1 MKQFYNTLKV
11 LFCLML
17 LSTTLT
23 LPAQEWQWAYHA
35 GNVIDGSGE
44 NKDKIMEIVT
54 DEQGNCYVLYH
65 YAAEVEPM
73 LNNQPIEFP
82 EHYGNEEAFLLL
94 ASYDCH
100 GEMRWYKTIYNTY
113 IETDFAGNEFLR
125 HGRMSDNGFLKIH
138 DNQLLLGVTGNRGQI
153 RVRSHDGTDTLMVNS
168 AVQST
173 TDLIMGLDTAGNIL
187 WHNSVKEV
195 IYNPGSDENSYSIDI
210 FSADID
216 DDNNIHVLY
225 EITKILNF
233 VPAFPIVSGCDRYV
247 LKFSPNGEHLQT
259 TPLTIAGAAD
269 TYNSLCWINHK
280 YYITFRHS
288 STTNPYVI
296 NGDTIYD
303 VIYSHGILICYGE
316 DGEFGFY
323 RMLGPMMSTY
333 NMQRD
338 GEGHLY
344 FSSNATSVYD
354 VSLPDVFHTPLVV
367 KYDTLGNV
375 LSYKYV
381 ETAGGACMNI
391 ALISDSTFA
400 MVGWVGGETDFDG
413 VFSDDGCVRPF
424 VAVVNENNGRFL
436 HAATAPASDGQ
447 SGDNAMNTVAADPD
461 GNLIVG
467 GYFRA
472 QEIQVG
478 DSLFTNRWSGRNDM
492 FVARYGWACGETAD
506 WPSLGTG
513 IAEHET
519 PGETNSPLRPYPN
532 PATDHFD
539 IDASFLKEGSEISLY
554 DMSGRL
560 VRTSVVTGGSAHFNI
575 SDLVPGVYLLKVGD
589 AVGKVVKHP

>member
-1 MKQFYNTLKV
+1 MKRNIFQYSLKT
-11 LFCLML
+11 LFCLIIL
-17 LSTTLT
+17 ITTLT

-35 GNVIDGSGE
+35 GNDIGE
-44 NKDKIMEIVT
+44 DKIMEIVT
-54 DEQGNCYVLYH
+54 DDQGNCYVLYH
-65 YAAEVEPM
+65 YAAESNPM
-73 LNNQPIEFP
+73 LDNQPIEFP
-82 EHYGNEEAFLLL
+82 EHYGNDKAFLLL

-113 IETDFAGNEFLR
+113 KQSAQSVLYWHDYMFSLC
-125 HGRMSDNGFLKIH
+125 FLKIR
-138 DNQLLLGVTGNRGQI
+138 DNQLLLGVQGNREQI
-153 RVRSHDGTDTLMVNS
+153 RVGSPDGTDTLILGNELVYNS
-168 AVQST
+168 
-173 TDLIMGLDTAGNIL
+173 TDWILGLDTDGNIM
-187 WHNSVKEV
+187 WHNSLKGAIHHPEV
-195 IYNPGSDENSYSIDI
+195 PDDNAYYCNLL
-210 FSADID
+210 SADID
-216 DDNNIHVLY
+216 DEGNIHVLY
-225 EITKILNF
+225 KISENGYSIS
-233 VPAFPIVSGCDRYV
+233 PAFPFISGCQMYV
-247 LKFSPNGEHLQT
+247 LKFSPAGEHLLT
-259 TPLTIAGAAD
+259 TPLTLSGFPM

-280 YYITFRHS
+280 YYITS
-288 STTNPYVI
+288 LLSVGDVVI
-296 NGDTIYD
+296 NEDTLYD
-303 VIYSHGILICYGE
+303 IHYSPGILICYGE

-323 RMLGPMMSTY
+323 RMLSDTTKTY

-338 GEGHLY
+338 EDGHLY
-344 FSSNATSVYD
+344 FSYGGREVYD
-354 VSLPDVFHTPLVV
+354 VPLPDIFKIPVAV

-381 ETAGGACMNI
+381 ESYGGCENI
-391 ALISDSTFA
+391 AQLSDSTFA
-400 MVGWVGGETDFDG
+400 MVGWVSGETDFDG
-413 VFSDDGCVRPF
+413 VFSDEGCVRPF

-436 HAATAPASDGQ
+436 HAATAPTSDGQ
-447 SGDNAMNTVAADPD
+447 SGDNGINAVAADPD

-478 DSLFTNRWSGRNDM
+478 DSLFTNQWSGYFDM
-492 FVARYGWACGETAD
+492 FVARYGWTCGEPAD

-519 PGETNSPLRPYPN
+519 PGESNSPLRPYPN

-539 IDASFLKEGSEISLY
+539 IDASLLKEGTEVSLY

-575 SDLVPGVYLLKVGD
+575 SDLVPGVYLLKAGD